1 MEFAHLLGK
10 EIKAL
15 REDAGITQS
24 QLAVKIEKDTDY
36 ISKLERGLRMPSLKT
51 LIRIADLFN
60 VKLSEVFKR
69 IEINQQ

>member
-1 MEFAHLLGK
+1 MKFAHLLGK

-15 REDAGITQS
+15 REAAELTQS